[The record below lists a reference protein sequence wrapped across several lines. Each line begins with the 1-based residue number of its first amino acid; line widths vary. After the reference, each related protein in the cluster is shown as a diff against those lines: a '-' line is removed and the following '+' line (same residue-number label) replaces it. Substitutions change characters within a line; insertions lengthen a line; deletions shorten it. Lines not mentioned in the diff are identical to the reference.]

1 MWYSQPLPILR
12 ELIGDSDAS
21 TYSDFRLQAVLLS
34 AGHLLLREVSFDN
47 DYVINIGASSIL
59 PDPSSPED
67 VSFINLLALRGAVLV
82 TGSEWKS
89 GASQAI
95 VIKDGPSTIDTSK
108 GADAL
113 KERAQWV
120 LDLYTNAKNQYV
132 SGNSIGSCIVSGPI
146 GYWGTG
152 YRGYYNYKRI

>member
-1 MWYSQPLPILR
+1 MSWYTQPLPILR
-12 ELIGDSDAS
+12 ELIGDTDG
-21 TYSDFRLQAVLLS
+21 TYTDGRLQAVLLS

-47 DYVINIGASSIL
+47 DYVINVSASSIL
-59 PDPSSPED
+59 PDPSDPED

-89 GASQAI
+89 SASQAI

-108 GADAL
+108 GADML
-113 KERAQWV
+113 KERANWV

-132 SGNSIGSCIVSGPI
+132 AGNSIGSCVVSGPI
-146 GYWGTG
+146 GYYGSFQN
-152 YRGYYNYKRI
+152 NYSQRY